1 MKVRKTLRTGRIGRL
16 LIAIVAALVA
26 ASTLTGCSLKPIV
39 LVFGDSLVS
48 ESRAPIGF
56 QLGDSYD
63 VRIVAHGGTAL
74 CDWAQIIV
82 GDVRELQPKVVMIA
96 FTGNALTGCMQNSD
110 GSPVTEATAAVKYEA
125 DLNWILANISGPG
138 RRVVVVGGP
147 PTVVIDSAAVGMAP
161 NQIAGESLGVDAT
174 IGPSTVSPSVSWGIG
189 TLPVGRMSSEA
200 YVNVGYRRVVAKY
213 QTQGM
218 AVMYVDGG
226 MHMRAPGG
234 GWTKVMPCYPFEV
247 SNTQACVDGLVNVR
261 SADFGHFCPT
271 TAAPIA
277 GVVPTC
283 EVWSS
288 GAWRYAAAMTAA
300 VRYGEQPTGGSFDS
314 AVVGDGQVT
323 VSGWAIDPDAP
334 DRPIDVH
341 LYVDGAWG
349 GQARADRSRPDVGN
363 VFPYVGPDHG
373 YVAVV
378 KAAPGP
384 HNVCVWAINGFGPD
398 RSNNVSLGC
407 RTVTIAPTSPFGNY
421 ENLGAATPGRIT
433 LSGWTIDPSNSAPI
447 RIVVRVNGV
456 ISGRWVANAPRP
468 DVGSAYPAFGSAH
481 GFNVSLAAARG
492 TATVCVTAINVG
504 SGSNQSLGCR
514 TVEVR

>member
-1 MKVRKTLRTGRIGRL
+1 MNVRKTLRTGRIGRL

-39 LVFGDSLVS
+39 LVYGDSLVS
-48 ESRAPIGF
+48 ESRAMIGF

-74 CDWAQIIV
+74 CDWAGIIV

-125 DLNWILANISGPG
+125 DLDRVLANIAGPG

-147 PTVVIDSAAVGMAP
+147 PNAVVDPAVVGTVP
-161 NQIAGESLGVDAT
+161 NQIAGEGLGVDAPIQPLT
-174 IGPSTVSPSVSWGIG
+174 DSPSVSWGIG
-189 TLPVGRMSSEA
+189 TLPAGRVSSETF
-200 YVNVGYRRVVAKY
+200 VNVGYRRVVAKY

-218 AVMYVDGG
+218 AIMYVDGG

-247 SNTQACVDGLVNVR
+247 SDTQACVDGLVNVR

-271 TAAPIA
+271 TSAPIA

-300 VRYGEQPTGGSFDS
+300 VWYGERQTGGSFDS

-363 VFPYVGPDHG
+363 VYPYAGPDHG
-373 YVAVV
+373 YVATVN
-378 KAAPGP
+378 AAPGT

-421 ENLGAATPGRIT
+421 ENLVAATPGRIT
-433 LSGWTIDPSNSAPI
+433 VSGWTIDPSTSAPI
-447 RIVVRVNGV
+447 KIAVRVNGV
-456 ISGRWVANAPRP
+456 VSGRLFANAPRP
-468 DVGSAYPAFGSAH
+468 DVGSVYPAFGSAH
-481 GFNVSLAAARG
+481 GFNVTLDAARG
-492 TATVCVTAINVG
+492 TATACVTAINVG